1 MRPAAQEAFTGYTSH
16 DPEYRRIKLA
26 LFVAGFG
33 WTALGW
39 LGVVAISGSLAV
51 VVIILALIL
60 RHIKPLSTSGY

>member
-1 MRPAAQEAFTGYTSH
+1 LRPAAQAAFTGYASH
-16 DPEYRRIKLA
+16 DPEYRPIEFA

-39 LGVVAISGSLAV
+39 PGVVAISGSLAV

-60 RHIKPLSTSGY
+60 RHIKPLSASGY